1 MAKFISSDKIF
12 NHLDRL
18 CAWKNDEV
26 VYPVTVELHLS
37 NVCNNKCFY
46 CCADGVKDSKVMTKA
61 ETKKAIE
68 YVKSIDAK
76 AIIFSGGGEPSVSP
90 FFEDALYYAEGLDIG
105 VISNGVAL
113 DSQKQ
118 DTILKTCK
126 WLRISFDADNEELYT
141 KIRGTHSFNIVKS
154 HISEIL
160 ERKETS
166 KSNCTIGLQIVVNK
180 YNFSRVREIAYWMS
194 KTFPTID
201 YIQVRPVE
209 MKINED
215 GYSLNELQEI
225 EPQLKLLRK
234 MSKVIVSDKRD
245 LFFGKKEFGFTKC
258 HCAEFI
264 GAIDAYG
271 DYYLCCH
278 TIKYPRYKYL
288 NVFSDDNLI
297 AKRID
302 VLNKLPNR
310 GLDPRI
316 CFLGC
321 RGSNINRRLEGL
333 IKETEHGNFL

>member
-1 MAKFISSDKIF
+1 MGKFISSDKIF

-18 CAWKNDEV
+18 CAWKNDEI

-46 CCADGVKDSKVMTKA
+46 CCADNVKDNKIMTKE
-61 ETKKAIE
+61 ETRKAIE
-68 YVKSIDAK
+68 FIKRTNAK
-76 AIIFSGGGEPSVSP
+76 GIIFSGGGEPSVSP
-90 FFEDALYYAEGLDIG
+90 FFEDALYFAEGLDIG

-118 DTILKTCK
+118 ITILKTCK
-126 WLRISFDADNEELYT
+126 WLRISFDSDNDELYA
-141 KIRGTHSFNIVKS
+141 KIRGTHSFDIVKN
-154 HISEIL
+154 HIEEIL
-160 ERKETS
+160 RKKES
-166 KSNCTIGLQIVVNK
+166 FGSSCTIGLQIVVNK

-209 MKINED
+209 IKINED
-215 GYSLNELQEI
+215 GYSLAELQEI

-234 MSKVIVSDKRD
+234 MNKIIVSDKWD
-245 LFFGKKEFGFTKC
+245 LFFGKREFGFTKC

-278 TIKYPRYKYL
+278 TIKYPQYKYL
-288 NVFSDDNLI
+288 NIFGDDNLI

-302 VLNKLPNR
+302 VLNKLPNK
-310 GLDPRI
+310 GLDPRV

-333 IKETEHGNFL
+333 TRETEHGNFL